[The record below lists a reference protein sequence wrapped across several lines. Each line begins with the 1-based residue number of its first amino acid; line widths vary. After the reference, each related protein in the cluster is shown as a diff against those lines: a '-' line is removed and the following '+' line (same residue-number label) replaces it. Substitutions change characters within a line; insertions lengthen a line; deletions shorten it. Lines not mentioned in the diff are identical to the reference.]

1 VLKHEHFEELC
12 AAASIGQATGEEL
25 LELEQHIAECGA
37 CRETYFDYLQVA
49 AKEFVAAK
57 QDPTLSPHEAQEC
70 LNSELFTRRFFDRA
84 EREGIVFSPEV
95 DQNIKLA
102 PPIPFAFSWQPSWQT
117 PRMAMAVA
125 LLLFLVVAMSY
136 SHWKASFFSRIRTV
150 MKTQNSTVPTIE
162 PPVMASDLRI
172 AELSAANVKLH
183 RQLDRLSDELRN
195 ANDRLVASD
204 TDLKATSQDRRK
216 LASDRDSLEIRLEQV
231 QRELAQSEAV
241 AENAVKE
248 ANAQRQ
254 HAGDIEAK
262 LVADQVNLHEIE
274 QGLKEKSAALDQ
286 EHQLLSIGHDVTD
299 LMGARNL
306 HIVDVVDTDPRG
318 KKRPVFGRIFFTEG
332 KSLIFYAYDLNEA
345 KMQKA
350 NYQYQ
355 VWAKKEGQNRQAQR
369 LGIFYSDD
377 KAQRR
382 WVFKCDDAK
391 ILREIDSVFVTFGR
405 PDSDPSHPEGSSLMY
420 AYLRGQPNHP

>member
-25 LELEQHIAECGA
+25 LNLERHIAECDA
-37 CRETYFDYLQVA
+37 CRQAYLDYLNVA
-49 AKEFVAAK
+49 AHEFVAAK
-57 QDPTLSPHEAQEC
+57 QDPTLSPQEAEEC

-84 EREGIVFSPEV
+84 EREGIIFSPEI
-95 DQNIKLA
+95 DLNTKLPA
-102 PPIPFAFSWQPSWQT
+102 PVPFAFSGLPFWHT
-117 PRMAMAVA
+117 PTRLMAATVLLAVA
-125 LLLFLVVAMSY
+125 VSAAYFYGRDSLNRN
-136 SHWKASFFSRIRTV
+136 RIAVEVRHS
-150 MKTQNSTVPTIE
+150 NLPSTV
-162 PPVMASDLRI
+162 PPVMAGNPDV
-172 AELSAANVKLH
+172 EKLSAANTKLQGQVDYLT
-183 RQLDRLSDELRN
+183 RELRKV
-195 ANDRLVASD
+195 NDQLFASEM
-204 TDLKATSQDRRK
+204 DLKTTARDRRK
-216 LASDRDSLEIRLEQV
+216 LASDRVSLEMQLRQLQ
-231 QRELAQSEAV
+231 QELARSEVV
-241 AENAVKE
+241 A
-248 ANAQRQ
+248 ANAIEDAGAQR
-254 HAGDIEAK
+254 HRAADLEAK
-262 LVADQVNLHEIE
+262 LVGDEMKLRDLQQSLRET
-274 QGLKEKSAALDQ
+274 SAVLDQ
-286 EHQLLSIGHDVTD
+286 EHQLLSLGHDVTD

-306 HIVDVVDTDPRG
+306 HIVDVVDTDSRG
-318 KKRPVFGRIFFTEG
+318 KTRPAFGRIFFTEG

-355 VWAKKEGQNRQAQR
+355 VWAKKEGPNRQARR

-391 ILREIDSVFVTFGR
+391 ILQEIDSVFVTFGR

>member
-25 LELEQHIAECGA
+25 LNLERHIAECDA
-37 CRETYFDYLQVA
+37 CRQAYLDYLNVA
-49 AKEFVAAK
+49 AHEFVAAK
-57 QDPTLSPHEAQEC
+57 QDPTLSPQEAEEC

-84 EREGIVFSPEV
+84 EREGIIFSPEI
-95 DQNIKLA
+95 DLNTKLPA
-102 PPIPFAFSWQPSWQT
+102 PVPFAFSRLPFWHT
-117 PRMAMAVA
+117 PTRLMAATVLLAVA
-125 LLLFLVVAMSY
+125 VSAAYFYGRDSLNRN
-136 SHWKASFFSRIRTV
+136 RIAVEVRHS
-150 MKTQNSTVPTIE
+150 NLPSTV
-162 PPVMASDLRI
+162 PPVMAGNPDV
-172 AELSAANVKLH
+172 EKLSAANTKLQGQVDYLT
-183 RQLDRLSDELRN
+183 RELRKV
-195 ANDRLVASD
+195 NDQLFASEM
-204 TDLKATSQDRRK
+204 DLKTTARDRRK
-216 LASDRDSLEIRLEQV
+216 LASDRVSLEMQLRQLQ
-231 QRELAQSEAV
+231 QELARSEVV
-241 AENAVKE
+241 A
-248 ANAQRQ
+248 ANAIEDAGAQR
-254 HAGDIEAK
+254 HRAADLEAK
-262 LVADQVNLHEIE
+262 LVGDEMKLRDLQQSLRET
-274 QGLKEKSAALDQ
+274 SAVLDQ
-286 EHQLLSIGHDVTD
+286 EHQLLSLGHDVTD

-306 HIVDVVDTDPRG
+306 HIVDVVDTDSRG
-318 KKRPVFGRIFFTEG
+318 KTRPAFGRIFFTEG

-355 VWAKKEGQNRQAQR
+355 VWAKKEGPNRQARR

-391 ILREIDSVFVTFGR
+391 ILQEIDSVFVTFGR

>member
-25 LELEQHIAECGA
+25 LQLEQHVAECDA
-37 CRETYFDYLQVA
+37 CHEAYFVYLQVA

-57 QDPTLSPHEAQEC
+57 QDPTLSPQDAQEC

-95 DQNIKLA
+95 DQNIKLRA
-102 PPIPFAFSWQPSWQT
+102 PISFAFSRQPSWQT
-117 PRMAMAVA
+117 PALAMAAV
-125 LLLFLVVAMSY
+125 LLLFLVVSIGHLHLKNAPQPGN
-136 SHWKASFFSRIRTV
+136 APGIAAQV
-150 MKTQNSTVPTIE
+150 I
-162 PPVMASDLRI
+162 AGDLRI
-172 AELSAANVKLH
+172 AELSAANVGLQ
-183 RQLDRLSDELRN
+183 RQLDRLSAELRT
-195 ANDRLVASD
+195 ANDRLVASER
-204 TDLKATSQDRRK
+204 DLKATSLDRRM
-216 LASDRDSLEIRLEQV
+216 LASDRDALEMQLEQV
-231 QRELAQSEAV
+231 QRELAKSEA
-241 AENAVKE
+241 AAANALKE
-248 ANAQRQ
+248 AGAQRQ
-254 HAGDIEAK
+254 HAGDIEVK
-262 LVADQVNLHEIE
+262 LIADQVNLHDVE
-274 QGLKEKSAALDQ
+274 QDLKDKSAALDQ
-286 EHQLLSIGHDVTD
+286 EHQLLSLGHDVTD

-318 KKRPVFGRIFFTEG
+318 KSRPVFGRIFFTEG

-369 LGIFYSDD
+369 LGIFYADD
-377 KAQRR
+377 RAQRR
-382 WVFKCDDAK
+382 WVFKCDNPK

>member
-25 LELEQHIAECGA
+25 LSLEWHIVECDA
-37 CRETYFDYLQVA
+37 CRQAYWDYLNVA
-49 AKEFVAAK
+49 AHEFVAAK
-57 QDPTLSPHEAQEC
+57 QDPTLSRQEAEEC

-84 EREGIVFSPEV
+84 EREGIIFSPEI
-95 DQNIKLA
+95 DLNTKLPA
-102 PPIPFAFSWQPSWQT
+102 PVPFAFSRLPFWQPATSL
-117 PRMAMAVA
+117 MAATLLLAAAVA
-125 LLLFLVVAMSY
+125 TAYFYGRDSLN
-136 SHWKASFFSRIRTV
+136 HNRIAVEARHSNSPATV
-150 MKTQNSTVPTIE
+150 
-162 PPVMASDLRI
+162 PPVMAGDPDV
-172 AELSAANVKLH
+172 EKLSAANTTLQSQVDYLAG
-183 RQLDRLSDELRN
+183 ELRRV
-195 ANDRLVASD
+195 NDQLFASEM
-204 TDLKATSQDRRK
+204 DLKVTVRDRRK
-216 LASDRDSLEIRLEQV
+216 MASDRVSLEMQLRQLQ
-231 QRELAQSEAV
+231 QALARSEVV
-241 AENAVKE
+241 A
-248 ANAQRQ
+248 ANAIEDAGAQR
-254 HAGDIEAK
+254 HRAVDLEAK
-262 LVADQVNLHEIE
+262 LVGDEMKLRDLQ
-274 QGLKEKSAALDQ
+274 QSLKETSAALDQ
-286 EHQLLSIGHDVTD
+286 EHQLLSLGHDVTD

-306 HIVDVVDTDPRG
+306 HIVDVVDTDSRG
-318 KKRPVFGRIFFTEG
+318 KTRPAFGRIFFTEG

-355 VWAKKEGQNRQAQR
+355 VWAKKEGPNRQARR

-391 ILREIDSVFVTFGR
+391 ILQEIDSVFVTFGR